1 MRSVIILISVS
12 YRAFSS
18 VDFRVIYKGHLDSYP
33 GFSNGKTEAQGM
45 EVTWSKSPR
54 NKSAPFSTPVSY
66 QLTRPLSKPQGDLLL
81 FPSLA
86 ALGRV

>member
-1 MRSVIILISVS
+1 MLVSIS
-12 YRAFSS
+12 YQAFSL
-18 VDFRVIYKGHLDSYP
+18 VDFRVIYRAHPDCYH
-33 GFSNGKTEAQGM
+33 GFSNRKTAAQGI
-45 EVTWSKSPR
+45 EVTWLRSPR

-66 QLTRPLSKPQGDLLL
+66 QLTRPLSNTPQPWGDLTL